1 MVAYRFALYFPEF
14 VTHLITF
21 VVPYIPPSP
30 EYVSPI
36 DLAKSTPSFG
46 YQTQLG
52 SEEGIIEANTQDKDG
67 VHRFLNTVYGG
78 STSDGKYAFS
88 AMAGVDFALASQLSH
103 TRLLDAEEME
113 YYVDEYARNGL
124 RGPCEFLLVVVR
136 RLYTVFTSGLT
147 QRYRQLLP
155 HTPPKF
161 PRRAGILY
169 RAEDY
174 TQDRGPNIVYTG
186 H

>member
-1 MVAYRFALYFPEF
+1 MFAYRFALYFPEF

-36 DLAKSTPSFG
+36 DLANSTPSFG

-67 VHRFLNTVYGG
+67 VQRFLNTVYGG

-113 YYVDEYARNGL
+113 FYVNEYARNGL
-124 RGPCEFLLVVVR
+124 RGPCEFLSVV
-136 RLYTVFTSGLT
+136 SGDSI
-147 QRYRQLLP
+147 RYLL
-155 HTPPKF
+155 
-161 PRRAGILY
+161 
-169 RAEDY
+169 
-174 TQDRGPNIVYTG
+174 QD
-186 H
+186 